1 MTLLC
6 EIVRTLQLAL
16 LTATQFFAYENLFE
30 RLKTEAKRMIQV
42 AQGRSHLQG
51 RFGDG
56 RPESA
61 ANVLW

>member
-16 LTATQFFAYENLFE
+16 LTAPQFFAYENLFE
-30 RLKTEAKRMIQV
+30 RPKIEAKRRIQV

-51 RFGDG
+51 WIGGG

-61 ANVLW
+61 ANVLV

>member
-16 LTATQFFAYENLFE
+16 LTAMQFFAHENLFE
-30 RLKTEAKRMIQV
+30 RLKNEAKRMIQ
-42 AQGRSHLQG
+42 AARGRSHLQG
-51 RFGDG
+51 WFGDG

-61 ANVLW
+61 ADVLV